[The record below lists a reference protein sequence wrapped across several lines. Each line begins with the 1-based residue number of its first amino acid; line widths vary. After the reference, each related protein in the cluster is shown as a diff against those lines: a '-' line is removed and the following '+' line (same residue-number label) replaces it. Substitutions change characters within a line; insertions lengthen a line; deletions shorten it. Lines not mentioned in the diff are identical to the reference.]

1 MRVLLATPPENR
13 YFNRIDSWI
22 KEIFICRQKI
32 LKKLEDRKAKGM
44 VLTENKTREKEIQ
57 PKPGAG
63 VKYRFREVLLLRVG
77 PRGVLK
83 VHQRTVVGRTKAS
96 RCPFSP
102 CLYRA
107 AGRSCF

>member
-1 MRVLLATPPENR
+1 MDEGNFHLQTKN
-13 YFNRIDSWI
+13 S
-22 KEIFICRQKI
+22 KET
-32 LKKLEDRKAKGM
+32 EDRKAKGM
-44 VLTENKTREKEIQ
+44 VLTENKTREKETQ